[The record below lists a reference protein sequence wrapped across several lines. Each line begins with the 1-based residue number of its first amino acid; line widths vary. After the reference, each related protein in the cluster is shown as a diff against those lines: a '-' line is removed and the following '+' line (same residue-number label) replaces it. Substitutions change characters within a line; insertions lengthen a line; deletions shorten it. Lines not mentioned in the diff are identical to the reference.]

1 MYIRGLIIN
10 NPCVDSRPEDVK
22 KKEKKRKQR
31 KSRMKKRRSFT
42 FLEDRYLYKYLLV
55 QVAN

>member
-22 KKEKKRKQR
+22 KKEKKESKESQ
-31 KSRMKKRRSFT
+31 
-42 FLEDRYLYKYLLV
+42 E
-55 QVAN
+55 

>member
-22 KKEKKRKQR
+22 KKKEKKESKESQ
-31 KSRMKKRRSFT
+31 
-42 FLEDRYLYKYLLV
+42 E
-55 QVAN
+55 

>member
-22 KKEKKRKQR
+22 KRKKKKKAKKVENEKETLVHV
-31 KSRMKKRRSFT
+31 SRRSIF
-42 FLEDRYLYKYLLV
+42 V
-55 QVAN
+55 